1 MLFRSSG
8 DEVGTLGNAF
18 NEMADELQRQTGQ
31 LQRSAATEATLR
43 ARMEAILQS
52 MGDALIAA
60 DVAGTVV
67 TFNRAAEEI
76 LRRRAQTVVRRP
88 LADVMRG
95 QAITGRTLAEAAMIG
110 GATEGT
116 LSRADGSQVAVA
128 MTAAPLVDSSGEPV
142 GRVVV
147 LRDVSREHEAE
158 RMKSEFL
165 ANVSHELRTP
175 ITPINGYAEMMSR
188 KKFPREKEESFLA
201 GILQSTERLE
211 RVVEILVDF
220 AAMEAGRLKP
230 RVEPVPVKDL
240 VARLTD
246 KWRERDGEHRFVR
259 KIGPDVPPIMGDPKL
274 LGRSLDELVDNA
286 VKFSPDG
293 GQIEISAEPYANG
306 SRSAR
311 ISRVRITVRDHG
323 IGIEPE
329 QMPDLFQDFRQG
341 DGSETRSFGGL
352 GLGLAYVK
360 RIASVH
366 GGDVIVES
374 EPGKGSSFSLVL
386 PAATAGRIT
395 DVTKRARKAK

>member
-1 MLFRSSG
+1 M
-8 DEVGTLGNAF
+8 
-18 NEMADELQRQTGQ
+18 
-31 LQRSAATEATLR
+31 
-43 ARMEAILQS
+43 
-52 MGDALIAA
+52 
-60 DVAGTVV
+60 
-67 TFNRAAEEI
+67 
-76 LRRRAQTVVRRP
+76 
-88 LADVMRG
+88 
-95 QAITGRTLAEAAMIG
+95 
-110 GATEGT
+110 
-116 LSRADGSQVAVA
+116 
-128 MTAAPLVDSSGEPV
+128 
-142 GRVVV
+142 
-147 LRDVSREHEAE
+147 
-158 RMKSEFL
+158 
-165 ANVSHELRTP
+165 SHELRTP
-175 ITPINGYAEMMSR
+175 ITPIKGYAELMRR
-188 KKFPREKEESFLA
+188 KKFPRAKEESFLA

-311 ISRVRITVRDHG
+311 NSRVRITVRDHG